1 MEINKKTWAA
11 FSLHQL
17 KKNIDTNPDYQR
29 PAVWTKAQ
37 KQLLIDTILH
47 GYDVPKLYFRKISK
61 NPEKFDVVDGQQRLR
76 AIWGFMDDEYPIGKD
91 CDPINGVEVAG
102 KKYSELDLD
111 IHQIIDMYQLDVVV
125 ISESSEDE
133 VRDLFLRL
141 QNGTN
146 LKAQEKRNAMSGKM
160 RDFCHNLTTHPFFEK
175 SVSIKNVRFLYDLLA
190 AQMCLVTM
198 NKGACNVKDANLNK
212 LYIENMN
219 FDENSKVAKDVTR
232 TLDLLFKIFPSE
244 TLELKR
250 PYILVLFI
258 LAQTLL
264 NEYAIK
270 GREQEV
276 FDWFIDFVARE
287 EAESK
292 KSEDE
297 QDKGFFIYH
306 EKAQHSTD
314 TEDSL
319 DWRYKFLL
327 DDLFVK
333 LPNVQQ
339 KDPQRLFDEYQR
351 KAIFRKNKGICQICG
366 KECTWNTFQ
375 ADHILAWNKGGA
387 TTVENGQ
394 VLCQECNAKK
404 SDN

>member
-1 MEINKKTWAA
+1 MAL
-11 FSLHQL
+11 SLRAEQ
-17 KKNIDTNPDYQR
+17 KSITNLFNSGEDIYVIPEYQR
-29 PAVWTKAQ
+29 PYSWNK
-37 KQLLIDTILH
+37 DTCYQFYSDITNAFLN
-47 GYDVPKLYFRKISK
+47 DKDYFVGNIIMARS
-61 NPEKFDVVDGQQRLR
+61 NMETSRPNVVDGQQRLR

-91 CDPINGVEVAG
+91 CDPINGIEVAG

-244 TLELKR
+244 TPELKR
-250 PYILVLFI
+250 PYI
-258 LAQTLL
+258 
-264 NEYAIK
+264 
-270 GREQEV
+270 
-276 FDWFIDFVARE
+276 
-287 EAESK
+287 
-292 KSEDE
+292 
-297 QDKGFFIYH
+297 
-306 EKAQHSTD
+306 
-314 TEDSL
+314 
-319 DWRYKFLL
+319 
-327 DDLFVK
+327 
-333 LPNVQQ
+333 
-339 KDPQRLFDEYQR
+339 
-351 KAIFRKNKGICQICG
+351 
-366 KECTWNTFQ
+366 
-375 ADHILAWNKGGA
+375 
-387 TTVENGQ
+387 
-394 VLCQECNAKK
+394 
-404 SDN
+404 